1 MHKLIL
7 LNQLRDDI
15 TLDKKVDDFI
25 KWYSINVV
33 SKYYNGVGLYNKP
46 REMRNFIEKM
56 ASWYELRYPDA
67 DVDKALFYSNSRSN
81 ISEVMFEKNEYI
93 NELFDDDA
101 DIRYLD
107 WEDFYNT
114 KVFIKSLSYEEKQF
128 LEKPYPDRI
137 YLSGRIPHLHLSE
150 DGKVIKADKISCYY
164 KDKVKDEEL
173 LGLRIEEVIQ
183 LFEKRDI
190 ELHNIPQ
197 IIESVTN
204 YKNEVYQR
212 EEMLNCVMYRII
224 ERGGNRIG
232 PRRALLFAKEF
243 NRNID
248 IPMKYGVDTKDPDLR
263 WFINEYINL
272 GGNKDL
278 ECYRNYFDYKTRHG
292 YINTI
297 NISDLLLTKNDNGKY
312 YTDKEDLLHQRLV
325 DILDSSIDN
334 KELDKEKVKQLR
346 LNRKKNKN

>member
-1 MHKLIL
+1 M
-7 LNQLRDDI
+7 
-15 TLDKKVDDFI
+15 
-25 KWYSINVV
+25 
-33 SKYYNGVGLYNKP
+33 
-46 REMRNFIEKM
+46 
-56 ASWYELRYPDA
+56 
-67 DVDKALFYSNSRSN
+67 
-81 ISEVMFEKNEYI
+81 
-93 NELFDDDA
+93 
-101 DIRYLD
+101 
-107 WEDFYNT
+107 
-114 KVFIKSLSYEEKQF
+114 
-128 LEKPYPDRI
+128 
-137 YLSGRIPHLHLSE
+137 
-150 DGKVIKADKISCYY
+150 
-164 KDKVKDEEL
+164 

-232 PRRALLFAKEF
+232 PRRALLFAKGF